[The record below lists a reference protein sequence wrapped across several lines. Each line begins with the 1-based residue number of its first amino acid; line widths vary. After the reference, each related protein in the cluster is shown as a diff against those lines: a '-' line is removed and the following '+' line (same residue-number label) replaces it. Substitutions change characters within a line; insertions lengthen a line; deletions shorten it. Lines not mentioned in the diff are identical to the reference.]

1 MEKLQN
7 TKDIS
12 NEERDYIKN
21 EATVIKAMDELE
33 KAQIASMN
41 TEEHL
46 LKVRDLVKIVID
58 ETKKH
63 LSLIYQYG
71 FEDNID
77 ETSIAIAKSRIRGF
91 CSSVFNILLKFRDYE
106 INNEISVAIN
116 ELIQLRRSSEEQI
129 ENLWK
134 EEMRKR
140 TERNMQSMKQ
150 KKYQKEIK
158 DNVYQ
163 IMHSINTLP
172 IAELEKMVDL
182 AEFPFQL
189 NFFNAMIDYRKERD
203 KLYYRS
209 QTQSKEGKS
218 KKCLT
223 ELFIEAT
230 EIYYND
236 IYYQV
241 KTNNEITSKDLLSEI
256 DKIIVYEKSILT
268 VLRQLLLEAH
278 FDEFIQSIHTLSK
291 LRSDIQTKIINFGA
305 ELDENKKKSDLERSC
320 FT

>member
-1 MEKLQN
+1 M
-7 TKDIS
+7 
-12 NEERDYIKN
+12 
-21 EATVIKAMDELE
+21 
-33 KAQIASMN
+33 
-41 TEEHL
+41 
-46 LKVRDLVKIVID
+46 
-58 ETKKH
+58 
-63 LSLIYQYG
+63 
-71 FEDNID
+71 
-77 ETSIAIAKSRIRGF
+77 
-91 CSSVFNILLKFRDYE
+91 
-106 INNEISVAIN
+106 
-116 ELIQLRRSSEEQI
+116 
-129 ENLWK
+129 
-134 EEMRKR
+134 
-140 TERNMQSMKQ
+140 ERNMQSMKQ

-163 IMHSINTLP
+163 IIHSINTLQ

-203 KLYYRS
+203 KLYYSS
-209 QTQSKEGKS
+209 QTNCKESDS
-218 KKCLT
+218 KKCLI